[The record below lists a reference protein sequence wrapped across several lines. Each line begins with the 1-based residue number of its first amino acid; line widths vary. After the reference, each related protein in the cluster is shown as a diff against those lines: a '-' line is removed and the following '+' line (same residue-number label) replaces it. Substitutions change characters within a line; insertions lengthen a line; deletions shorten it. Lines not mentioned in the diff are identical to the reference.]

1 VKNSSCLYR
10 LLLSFVVA
18 LVTYPVIAKPDLS
31 VSLPGLGV
39 IEADQVLMETFDD
52 PDTWEQYSSPNG
64 VELGIENGVYRAYTM
79 NAGYAWG
86 LNKQSHTDVILEV
99 EMTPLTIHYEN
110 GFGIMC
116 RADTSNNGDGYYFM
130 ITGMGYYSIRIGQG
144 DEVRALVDW
153 QQSDA
158 IHPEID
164 TNRIRAICMG
174 NTLAFYVND
183 ELLAMTVD
191 DVYQTGY
198 AGMAVTT
205 ADNSDIDVAF
215 DNLAIYDVVPH

>member
-1 VKNSSCLYR
+1 
-10 LLLSFVVA
+10 
-18 LVTYPVIAKPDLS
+18 
-31 VSLPGLGV
+31 
-39 IEADQVLMETFDD
+39 
-52 PDTWEQYSSPNG
+52 
-64 VELGIENGVYRAYTM
+64 M